1 MEDKKKYPDNVV
13 WSEDRGFYPSK
24 LTYGSNVGAP
34 AIIPEDVSSWKNEK
48 ILKANSYYK
57 KKFDELL
64 EEYKKLQEELEW
76 NKIVYSSN
84 YSFQPIPGERYNLY
98 LRENGDVF
106 LLMIGPEEW
115 DQVHVGTFIL
125 DSDNKWKKLQNPR

>member
-24 LTYGSNVGAP
+24 LAYGSNVGAP
-34 AIIPEDVSSWKNEK
+34 AIIPEDISSWKNEK

-64 EEYKKLQEELEW
+64 DEYKKLQEELEW
-76 NKIVYSSN
+76 NKIVYSSS
-84 YSFQPIPGERYNLY
+84 YSFQPIPGERYHLY
-98 LRENGDVF
+98 IRESGETF
-106 LLMIGPEEW
+106 LSIIDPSEW
-115 DQVHVGTFIL
+115 DKTHIGTFIL
-125 DSDNKWKKLQNPR
+125 DSDNKWKKTQNPK